1 MMDLRFTEEQELLR
15 KLVVDFAQREIKP
28 FVPRMEA
35 GEFPKEILK
44 KMASL
49 GLMGIPVPEKYGGA
63 GMDYISYI
71 IAIHELS
78 KVSAS
83 VGVILSVH
91 TSVGTNP
98 ILFFGTEEQKQAY
111 VPKLAKGE
119 YLGAFCLTESE
130 AGSDAGNIKT
140 KAIQNVDHYILNGSK
155 LFITNGG
162 VADVYVVFAVTNSK
176 LKTRGITAFIVEKN
190 TPGLIFGKDEHKMG
204 LHGSR
209 TLQLNFDNM
218 KVSIKN
224 RLGKEG
230 EGFKIALAN
239 LEFGRIGIAAQAL
252 GIAEAALEEAVT
264 YAKTRRQFGK
274 MIAEQQGVGFK
285 LADMATST
293 EVTKL
298 LVYRAAF
305 LKQKGN
311 SCAKEASI
319 AKLFSSKTAMEV
331 ATEAVQIFGGYGYT
345 EDYPVERFFRD
356 AKITEIYEGT
366 SEIQRIVIAKHL

>member
-140 KAIQNVDHYILNGSK
+140 KAIQNGDHYILNGSK

-162 VADVYVVFAVTNSK
+162 VADVYVV
-176 LKTRGITAFIVEKN
+176 
-190 TPGLIFGKDEHKMG
+190 
-204 LHGSR
+204 
-209 TLQLNFDNM
+209 
-218 KVSIKN
+218 
-224 RLGKEG
+224 
-230 EGFKIALAN
+230 
-239 LEFGRIGIAAQAL
+239 
-252 GIAEAALEEAVT
+252 
-264 YAKTRRQFGK
+264 
-274 MIAEQQGVGFK
+274 
-285 LADMATST
+285 
-293 EVTKL
+293 
-298 LVYRAAF
+298 
-305 LKQKGN
+305 
-311 SCAKEASI
+311 
-319 AKLFSSKTAMEV
+319 
-331 ATEAVQIFGGYGYT
+331 
-345 EDYPVERFFRD
+345 
-356 AKITEIYEGT
+356 
-366 SEIQRIVIAKHL
+366 